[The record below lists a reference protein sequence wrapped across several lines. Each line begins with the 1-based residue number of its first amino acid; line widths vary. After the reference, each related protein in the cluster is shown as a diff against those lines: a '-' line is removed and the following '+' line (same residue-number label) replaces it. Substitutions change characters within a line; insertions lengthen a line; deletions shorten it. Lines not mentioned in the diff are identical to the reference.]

1 MKIAAMGRREHSKHR
16 CAVHPSWRTCALV
29 AALAAIPVAGAGPA
43 SAHDDAPET
52 HAIFVAPRA
61 EIRIGNQEAVVLY
74 IDRKLM
80 VFLQRYVDGVPTT
93 GAKLQATADF
103 IPGDLDEVA
112 PGVYS
117 GDSWT
122 LAGGRNEIEL
132 DYTIAGKSGQVN
144 VPLIISA
151 NANQTPGQ
159 LPILKGKIAAGAVPG
174 FVLALAALCT
184 YAVVNLL
191 FLRRSRRARRIASGA
206 GAAAG

>member
-1 MKIAAMGRREHSKHR
+1 MRCPEHSEHPRAAHR
-16 CAVHPSWRTCALV
+16 WCRASAVLALPAV
-29 AALAAIPVAGAGPA
+29 ILLAGAAPA
-43 SAHDDAPET
+43 RAHDDGPEAR
-52 HAIFVAPRA
+52 AIFMAPRA
-61 EIRIGNQEAVVLY
+61 EIRIGNQEAVLLY

-132 DYTIAGKSGQVN
+132 DYTIAGKSGQVT
-144 VPLIISA
+144 VPLIIST
-151 NANQTPGQ
+151 NAAQIPGQ

-174 FVLALAALCT
+174 FVLALAALFT
-184 YAVVNLL
+184 YAIVNLL
-191 FLRRSRRARRIASGA
+191 FLRRSRRARRLAGGTGA
-206 GAAAG
+206 MAG